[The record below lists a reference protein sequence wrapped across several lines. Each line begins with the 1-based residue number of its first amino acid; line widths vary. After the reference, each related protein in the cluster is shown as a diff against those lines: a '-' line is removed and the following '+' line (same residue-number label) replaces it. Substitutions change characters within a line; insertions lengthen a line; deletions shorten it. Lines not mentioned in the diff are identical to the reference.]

1 MQSYF
6 YYVIIPNM
14 VFILKLTHNHRDA
27 SGCGYVVPS
36 GLVGMLGCGSDYTLV
51 FAGTQHKQQQSISL
65 QYDEYLLAYLCQ
77 GYRYFCRDRKWF
89 M

>member
-14 VFILKLTHNHRDA
+14 VFIPKLTHNRQDA
-27 SGCGYVVPS
+27 SRHGYTVLLGQVRTPGCR
-36 GLVGMLGCGSDYTLV
+36 SDYILV

-65 QYDEYLLAYLCQ
+65 QYHEYLLAYLCH

>member
-14 VFILKLTHNHRDA
+14 VFIPKLTHNCQDA
-27 SGCGYVVPS
+27 SGCGYTVPS
-36 GLVGMLGCGSDYTLV
+36 GLVGKLGCGSDYILV

-65 QYDEYLLAYLCQ
+65 QYHEYSLAYLCH